1 MGFLSID
8 SKFSGS
14 SLMQQQMK
22 HCIPAYSPLVLSCVF
37 SVLGV
42 SFCVFGSILIQ
53 QSKQLLYF
61 KTKHENGQTEQKQ
74 ISLHLNQKQ
83 PLALYY
89 QIPGFYQNIR
99 SYVQSFNMTQLAS
112 NKFTDVPL
120 DENCEPT
127 SPDKAIN
134 YPCGLI
140 YKTRVEDVYTL
151 SINDIPLQMNAKILH
166 KHDIQFNNYFGKA
179 FKQLPNWQQIADWM
193 LPAPFKDVQKAYSAA
208 SQDELALL
216 NINFTNKVVI
226 KLKMSGTH
234 NYSAFRNVVVAQPG
248 LFGNKYETYA
258 LGKMNLAFGIVCTVC
273 ALLYLLVYIYLKVK
287 EGPRLKDSKGIKH
300 AIIKLQR
307 TEPGVTSQYTD

>member
-1 MGFLSID
+1 
-8 SKFSGS
+8 
-14 SLMQQQMK
+14 MQQQMK
-22 HCIPAYSPLVLSCVF
+22 HCIPAYHPLVLSCVF

-42 SFCVFGSILIQ
+42 SFCIFGSILIQ

-99 SYVQSFNMTQLAS
+99 SYVQSFNLTQLAS
-112 NKFTDVPL
+112 NTFTDVPL

-151 SINDIPLQMNAKILH
+151 SINNIPLQMNARIISKNYVE
-166 KHDIQFNNYFGKA
+166 FNNYFGKA
-179 FKQLPNWQQIADWM
+179 FKQLPNWQRTADQM
-193 LPAPFKDVQKAYSAA
+193 RPSPFKDVQKVHSAA
-208 SQDELALL
+208 SQEELNLSSYSGNVTL
-216 NINFTNKVVI
+216 E
-226 KLKMSGTH
+226 LKMSGTH
-234 NYSAFRNVVVAQPG
+234 NYSAFRYVVVAQPG
-248 LFGNKYETYA
+248 LFGNKNETAA

-273 ALLYLLVYIYLKVK
+273 ALLYLLVYIYDKLK
-287 EGPRLKDSKGIKH
+287 EGPEVDKGMKH
-300 AIIKLQR
+300 AILKLQR
-307 TEPGVTSQYTD
+307 MEPGVTARYTD